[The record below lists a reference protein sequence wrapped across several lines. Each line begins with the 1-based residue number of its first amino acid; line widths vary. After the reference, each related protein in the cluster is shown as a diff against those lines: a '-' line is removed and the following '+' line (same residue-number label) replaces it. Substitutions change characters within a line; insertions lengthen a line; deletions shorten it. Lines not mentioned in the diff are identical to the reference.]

1 MGRRIHLGAGVTQ
14 IKGGK
19 IMKKWDKKIVTVK
32 ETYPQPCPCLAS
44 ALCDAHAP
52 DWGDMLCGRM
62 LEMYVGFVAE

>member
-1 MGRRIHLGAGVTQ
+1 
-14 IKGGK
+14 
-19 IMKKWDKKIVTVK
+19 MKKWDKKIVTVK